1 MTHSPSPITLLPT
14 RTSHDCQSWGCITR
28 ELEHHSQTSTA
39 IADHPSLP
47 PRRQPSALLMAAGIM
62 TTILIGSATLMQLQ
76 QASVRILTGAS
87 ADFTQ
92 QNF

>member
-14 RTSHDCQSWGCITR
+14 HTSHDCQSWSCITR
-28 ELEHHSQTSTA
+28 ELEHHSQTSNA
-39 IADHPSLP
+39 IAEHPDLP

-62 TTILIGSATLMQLQ
+62 TVILIGSATLMQIQ
-76 QASVRILTGAS
+76 QASVSILTGAS
-87 ADFTQ
+87 ADFTH